1 MLIIFF
7 KIFKIILTKEFSS
20 TLFSFVA
27 LSKLTKP
34 NMKKGI
40 LLILLSFSLF
50 TSCNSSKENK
60 KDTYVTD
67 NYTKKEITITM
78 RDGIKLHTTIYSP
91 KDTSKEYPILMQRT
105 PYSSAPYG
113 NQKMKTKIGPNV
125 HLMKEGNIVVYQDVR
140 GRWMSEGVYDNMRAY
155 IPNKTAEETDEVSD
169 TYDTIDWLVNNVKNN
184 NGNVGTWGISY
195 PGHYAT
201 VSTIEAHPALKAAS
215 PQACI
220 GDFFFD
226 DFHHNGA
233 FLLSYFRAISLF
245 GTYKDTPTD
254 SAWYSFPKMESKDQ
268 YQFFLDKGPL
278 KNLNEYF
285 QYEKLD
291 IKTAENK
298 DRIDDYFWKEIVE
311 HPNYDSVWQ
320 SKGIIQHLDK
330 VPSSVATMIVGGW
343 FDAED
348 LYGPL
353 ETYKAIEK
361 NGKDNYNTLV
371 FGPWDHGKWARSGVE
386 NYVGNYYFGDSI
398 SLKFQ
403 SEIETKFFNHFL
415 KGKGDKKSGLPE
427 AYVFDSG
434 KKEWKS
440 YDAWP
445 PKNVVKEDWFF
456 SENQKLIYQDQK
468 IKSKT
473 KPTKIKF
480 ISDLKRPVPYSE
492 DIKTVFT
499 PRKYMTD
506 DQRFA
511 ARRPDVL
518 VFETKVLTEDFTLAG
533 DILAK
538 LKVATTGSAADWIV
552 KVIDVHPDNM
562 EETNE
567 KLQDHLKMSNYHL
580 MVRSEVLRGR
590 FRNSFEFPEPFTP
603 NKKTDVNIKLQDVFH
618 TFKKG
623 HKLQIQVQSTWFPLI
638 DLNPQTYVD
647 NIYKADEKDFKTQT
661 HTVFTDSSIEF
672 SVLK

>member
-1 MLIIFF
+1 
-7 KIFKIILTKEFSS
+7 
-20 TLFSFVA
+20 
-27 LSKLTKP
+27 
-34 NMKKGI
+34 MKKNLLLFFI
-40 LLILLSFSLF
+40 LAVSFA
-50 TSCNSSKENK
+50 SCTKKTTAKKAEKTEN
-60 KDTYVTD
+60 TYVKD
-67 NYTKKEITITM
+67 HYTKKEVKITM
-78 RDGIKLHTTIYSP
+78 RDGVKLHATIYSP
-91 KDTSKEYPILMQRT
+91 KDTSKTYPILLQRT
-105 PYSSAPYG
+105 PYSCQPYG
-113 NQKMKTKIGPNV
+113 EDKFRRKIGPNPV
-125 HLMKEGNIVVYQDVR
+125 LMKEGNIIVYQDVR

-155 IPNKTAEETDEVSD
+155 IPNKTEKQTDETTD
-169 TYDTIDWLVNNVKNN
+169 TYDTIDWLVNNVANN
-184 NGNVGTWGISY
+184 NGKVGTWGISY

-201 VSTIEAHPALKAAS
+201 VSTIDAHPALKAAS

-233 FLLSYFRAISLF
+233 FLLSYFKAISLF
-245 GTYKDTPTD
+245 GTHKDQPTD
-254 SAWYSFPKMESKDQ
+254 SAWYSFPDMKTQDQ

-285 QYEKLD
+285 QYDKLD
-291 IKTAENK
+291 TKVVDNK
-298 DRIDDYFWKEIVE
+298 ERIDDFFWKEIVE

-330 VPSSVATMIVGGW
+330 VPSTVATMIVGGW

-353 ETYKAIEK
+353 ETYKNIEK
-361 NGKDNYNTLV
+361 NQPNNYNTLV
-371 FGPWDHGKWARSGVE
+371 FGPWDHGGWSRNKVA
-386 NYVGNYYFGDSI
+386 NKVGNYYFGDSI

-403 SEIETKFFNHFL
+403 KEVETKFFNHFL
-415 KGKGDKKSGLPE
+415 KGDGSKNSGLPE
-427 AYVFDSG
+427 AYVFDTG
-434 KKEWKS
+434 KKTWKS

-445 PKNVVKEDWFF
+445 PKNAQKQTFF
-456 SENQKLIYQDQK
+456 LSENQELTATQK
-468 IKSKT
+468 GNNKVS
-473 KPTKIKF
+473 F
-480 ISDLKRPVPYSE
+480 ISDIKRPVPYSE

-518 VFETKVLTEDFTLAG
+518 VYETEVLTEDFTLAG

-538 LKVATTGSAADWIV
+538 LQVATTGSAADWIV
-552 KVIDVHPDNM
+552 KVVDVHPADLKNDNKEM
-562 EETNE
+562 
-567 KLQDHLKMSNYHL
+567 QPHLKLSNYHL
-580 MVRSEVLRGR
+580 MVRSEVMRGR
-590 FRNSFEFPEPFTP
+590 FRNSFSNPEPFTP
-603 NKKTDVNIKLQDVFH
+603 NQKTAVNIKLQDVFH

-623 HKLQIQVQSTWFPLI
+623 HKVQIQVQSTWFPLI

-661 HTVFTDSSIEF
+661 HSVFTDSSIEF
-672 SVLK
+672 TVLK

>member
-1 MLIIFF
+1 
-7 KIFKIILTKEFSS
+7 
-20 TLFSFVA
+20 
-27 LSKLTKP
+27 
-34 NMKKGI
+34 MKKF
-40 LLILLSFSLF
+40 LILIVLSFFLY
-50 TSCNSSKENK
+50 TSCNSSKKNK
-60 KDTYVTD
+60 EDTYVID
-67 NYTKKEITITM
+67 NYTKQEVTIAM
-78 RDGIKLHTTIYSP
+78 RDGTKLHTTIYSP
-91 KDTSKEYPILMQRT
+91 KDTTKEYPILMQRT

-113 NQKMKTKIGPNV
+113 DEKMKTKIGPNI
-125 HLMKEGNIVVYQDVR
+125 HLMKEGNIIVYQDVR

-155 IPNKTAEETDEVSD
+155 IPNKTAKEADEVSD

-184 NGNVGTWGISY
+184 NGNLGTWGISY

-285 QYEKLD
+285 QYDKLD
-291 IKTAENK
+291 VKTAEKK

-371 FGPWDHGKWARSGVE
+371 FGPWDHGKWARAGVE

-415 KGKGDKKSGLPE
+415 KGKGDKNSGLPE

-445 PKNVVKEDWFF
+445 PENVVKENWFL
-456 SENQKLIYQDQK
+456 SEDNHLSILPPVHSKY
-468 IKSKT
+468 IK
-473 KPTKIKF
+473 PINF
-480 ISDLKRPVPYSE
+480 ISDLKHPVPYSE

-518 VFETKVLTEDFTLAG
+518 VFETDVLSENYTLAG

-538 LKVATTGSAADWIV
+538 LKVATTGSSADWIV
-552 KVIDVHPDNM
+552 KVIDVHPDNL
-562 EETNE
+562 EETND

-590 FRNSFEFPEPFTP
+590 FRNSFEHPEPFIP
-603 NKKTDVNIKLQDVFH
+603 NKKTEVNIKLQDVFH

-623 HKLQIQVQSTWFPLI
+623 HKMQIQVQSTWFPLI

-647 NIYKADEKDFKTQT
+647 NIYKADEKDFKNQT

-672 SVLK
+672 SILK

>member
-1 MLIIFF
+1 MKHFLKLAFLLLFIVSC
-7 KIFKIILTKEFSS
+7 TKKDLKQ
-20 TLFSFVA
+20 TTA
-27 LSKLTKP
+27 QTP
-34 NMKKGI
+34 
-40 LLILLSFSLF
+40 
-50 TSCNSSKENK
+50 
-60 KDTYVTD
+60 KDTYVKD
-67 NYTKKEITITM
+67 NFTKKEVTISM
-78 RDGIKLHTTIYSP
+78 RDGVKLHTTIYTP
-91 KDTSKEYPILMQRT
+91 KDTSKTYPILMQRT
-105 PYSSAPYG
+105 PYSSRPYG
-113 NQKMKTKIGPNV
+113 DGKFKTKIGPNTI
-125 HLMKEGNIVVYQDVR
+125 LMKEGNIVVYQDVR

-155 IPNKTAEETDEVSD
+155 IPNKTPKQADETTD
-169 TYDTIDWLVNNVKNN
+169 TYDTIDWLVKNVANN
-184 NGNVGTWGISY
+184 NGKVGTWGISY

-201 VSTIEAHPALKAAS
+201 VSTIDAHPALKAAS

-233 FLLSYFRAISLF
+233 FLLSYFRAVSLF
-245 GTYKDTPTD
+245 GTYKDQPTD
-254 SAWYSFPKMESKDQ
+254 SAWYSFPKMDTQDQ

-285 QYEKLD
+285 QYDKLD
-291 IKTAENK
+291 VAKSENK
-298 DRIDDYFWKEIVE
+298 ERIDDFFWKEIVE
-311 HPNYDSVWQ
+311 HPNYDETWQ

-330 VPSSVATMIVGGW
+330 VPSTVATMIVGGL

-353 ETYKAIEK
+353 ETYKNIEK
-361 NGKDNYNTLV
+361 NQPNNYNTLV
-371 FGPWDHGKWARSGVE
+371 FGPWDHGGWARNKVA
-386 NYVGNYYFGDSI
+386 NKVGNYYFGDSI

-403 SEIETKFFNHFL
+403 KNIETKFFNHFL
-415 KGKGDKKSGLPE
+415 KGDGSKNSGLPE

-440 YDAWP
+440 YDVWP
-445 PKNVVKEDWFF
+445 PKEAKKQSFF
-456 SENQKLIYQDQK
+456 LSQNQELTA
-468 IKSKT
+468 SK
-473 KPTKIKF
+473 KDNSKVDF
-480 ISDLKRPVPYSE
+480 ISDIKRPVPYSE

-518 VFETKVLTEDFTLAG
+518 VYETDVLTDGFTLAG

-552 KVIDVHPDNM
+552 KVIDVHPADLKNDNKEM
-562 EETNE
+562 
-567 KLQDHLKMSNYHL
+567 QSHLKLSNYHM

-590 FRNSFEFPEPFTP
+590 FRNSFSNPEPFTP

-661 HTVFTDSSIEF
+661 HSVFSDSSIEF
-672 SVLK
+672 TVLKK

>member
-1 MLIIFF
+1 
-7 KIFKIILTKEFSS
+7 
-20 TLFSFVA
+20 
-27 LSKLTKP
+27 
-34 NMKKGI
+34 MKKFI
-40 LLILLSFSLF
+40 LLTVLSFFLY
-50 TSCNSSKENK
+50 TSCNFLKENK
-60 KDTYVTD
+60 EESYVVD
-67 NYTKKEITITM
+67 NYTKQEVTIAM
-78 RDGIKLHTTIYSP
+78 RDGSKLHTTIYSP
-91 KDTSKEYPILMQRT
+91 KDTSKKYPILMQRT

-113 NQKMKTKIGPNV
+113 NEKMKTKIGPNI
-125 HLMKEGNIVVYQDVR
+125 HLMKEGNIIVYQDVR
-140 GRWMSEGVYDNMRAY
+140 GRWMSEGIYDNMRAY
-155 IPNKTAEETDEVSD
+155 IPNKTAKEADEVSD

-184 NGNVGTWGISY
+184 NGNLGTWGISY

-291 IKTAENK
+291 VKTAENK

-361 NGKDNYNTLV
+361 NGKNNYNTLV
-371 FGPWDHGKWARSGVE
+371 FGPWDHGKWARAGVE

-415 KGKGDKKSGLPE
+415 KGKGDENSGLPE

-445 PKNVVKEDWFF
+445 PENVVKENWFL
-456 SENQKLIYQDQK
+456 SEDNHLSILPPVHSKY
-468 IKSKT
+468 IK
-473 KPTKIKF
+473 PINF
-480 ISDLKRPVPYSE
+480 ISDLKHPVPYSE

-518 VFETKVLTEDFTLAG
+518 VFETDVLSENYTLAG

-538 LKVATTGSAADWIV
+538 LKVATTGSSADWIV
-552 KVIDVHPDNM
+552 KVIDVHPDNL
-562 EETNE
+562 EETND

-590 FRNSFEFPEPFTP
+590 FRNSFEHPEPFIP
-603 NKKTDVNIKLQDVFH
+603 NKKTEVNIKLQDVFH

-623 HKLQIQVQSTWFPLI
+623 HKMQIQVQSTWFPLI

-647 NIYKADEKDFKTQT
+647 NIYKADEKDFKNQT